1 MADNVGYTPG
11 VGATVAADDIGGVLF
26 QRLKLSLGGDGV
38 NQGDVQGSASDPVG
52 NELALLVRSV
62 VEENAYTQELLN
74 TIAQILRSVWQM
86 GSAAGAPSL
95 TVRNSTQA
103 DFQVTIQNN
112 APVNV
117 NQIAG
122 GTPQT
127 TGGGSSPALSTS
139 NHLVVAQSQQYHPAS
154 LPQHIYANIQV

>member
-1 MADNVGYTPG
+1 
-11 VGATVAADDIGGVLF
+11 
-26 QRLKLSLGGDGV
+26 
-38 NQGDVQGSASDPVG
+38 
-52 NELALLVRSV
+52 
-62 VEENAYTQELLN
+62 
-74 TIAQILRSVWQM
+74 M

-117 NQIAG
+117 NQIG
-122 GTPQT
+122 GSTPQT
-127 TGGGSSPALSTS
+127 TGGGSSPAFSTS
-139 NHLVVAQSQQYHPAS
+139 NHLVVAPSQQYHPAS